1 MSYAVYR
8 GARMRYLDHVYN
20 INMSYQG
27 RLLLWGLAPSRPGIC
42 TERGDH
48 GGAPLRP

>member
-8 GARMRYLDHVYN
+8 GARMCYLDHVYN
-20 INMSYQG
+20 IIMSYQG
-27 RLLLWGLAPSRPGIC
+27 RPLLLDWTPSRPGTR